1 MSWWSR
7 GLVDLALTGYLWA
20 TLQALAELAGRR
32 LAWPVPT
39 RALLVTAWALHTVG
53 LLLRVLELGRAPVG
67 ALHIALSLIV
77 WAAVLVLLWAE
88 RRYQLRA
95 LPAFVLAP
103 VALLGLIAAIVPETA
118 VFGGS
123 AGPGLAGHALLV
135 ALGLGALAGNFA
147 GGLMYVLQER
157 SIKRGT
163 LAGLSRRLPPLGTL
177 DRFSF
182 HALIVGFPFL
192 TLGIV
197 LGLVSA
203 AQLYGMGWLWQ
214 PTPVVAVAT
223 WAIYAATLSLRAGAG
238 WGGRQAAYLALAG
251 FAGMVMTLSVSL
263 LLPTRHVAFLG
274 Q

>member
-1 MSWWSR
+1 
-7 GLVDLALTGYLWA
+7 
-20 TLQALAELAGRR
+20 
-32 LAWPVPT
+32 
-39 RALLVTAWALHTVG
+39 VG
-53 LLLRVLELGRAPVG
+53 LLLRGLALGRAPVG
-67 ALHIALSLIV
+67 ALHAALSLIV

-88 RRYQLRA
+88 RRYALRA

-103 VALLGLIAAIVPETA
+103 VALLGLIAAVVPETA
-118 VFGGS
+118 VFGG
-123 AGPGLAGHALLV
+123 AGGPGRAGHALLV

-157 SIKRGT
+157 AIKRGT

-182 HALIVGFPFL
+182 HALVVGFPFL

-203 AQLYGMGWLWQ
+203 AQLYGVGWLWQ
-214 PTPVVAVAT
+214 PTPIVAVAT

-238 WGGRQAAYLALAG
+238 WGGRRAAYLALAG

-263 LLPTRHVAFLG
+263 LLPTRHVTLLG

>member
-118 VFGGS
+118 VFSS

-203 AQLYGMGWLWQ
+203 AKLYGMAWLWQ

-238 WGGRQAAYLALAG
+238 WGGRRGAYLALAG

-263 LLPTRHVAFLG
+263 LLPSRHVALIG